1 MKRPSSS
8 SLNASYLKM
17 ASSRTKPTDKLFS
30 EKDNIR
36 LVQRLLMAKPT
47 KGYQKDE
54 HNKFYNEQKHYK
66 KNIQISKSLP
76 FKYIK

>member
-1 MKRPSSS
+1 
-8 SLNASYLKM
+8 
-17 ASSRTKPTDKLFS
+17 
-30 EKDNIR
+30 
-36 LVQRLLMAKPT
+36 MAKPT